1 MPRLAFHL
9 LGSPRVELDG
19 APIEVDTRKA
29 TALAVY
35 LAVTGELH
43 SRERLA
49 TLFWPDADEAKA
61 HAALRRTLSVL
72 NKALDGEGLRIE
84 REAVNLE
91 TGAAW
96 VDVAE
101 FHRRLADCRTH
112 GHPPHD
118 PCPRCVHP
126 LSEAVTLYHD
136 DFLAGFSLRDSPAF
150 DDWQFF
156 QSEGLRRELADA
168 LERLVKCHSTAGE
181 VDAAIAHARRWLSLD
196 PMHEPAHRWLMSLYD
211 CAGQRAAAL
220 RQYQECARIL
230 DEELGVPPLEETTR
244 LYEAIKENRPTTET
258 PSPKSQIPTSRRSSG
273 VQLPAVVQA
282 SNLQPLTS
290 NLQPLT
296 SNLPLIGRSAE
307 VAALQNQYASQSADG
322 ALIVIEGEAGIG
334 KTRLAEA
341 FIERAQAQG
350 ATTLPARCYEGERNL
365 AYGPFL
371 EALQSALRQ
380 PAIAARLESLEP
392 HWLSEAARLL
402 PDLAN
407 LRSDLPPTPPLDSPG
422 AQSRFFESITQILL
436 ALGNDLPTVVFLDDL
451 HWIDEASLDLF
462 AYLARRLRGHRLCL
476 LGTWR
481 DEQVPTGHRL
491 RQALAESQRAGLAH
505 LLSLS
510 RLSQSAVAE
519 LVQLTMKSAP
529 ESRIAERLYHETEG
543 LPLFLVEYL
552 AALGGGGPEAEWPL
566 PEGVR
571 GLLHSRLA
579 IIDDAGRQLLG
590 AAAVIGRS
598 FDFDT
603 LQVASGRSDE
613 ETVAGLESL
622 IARGLVHEVGGG
634 DGALTYDFGHDKLR
648 ALVYDETSLARRR
661 LLHRRVAEALTS
673 RARAQTPP
681 GPLAG
686 QVALHYRLGGRNAE
700 AAHYYKLAGDHARKL
715 YANAEALS
723 HYRSALAL
731 GHPDPTALHEAI
743 GDLQTLAGEYG
754 VALTSYQTAAAL
766 GSLEALAEL
775 EHKLGNVYERRGD
788 GELAERH
795 FEAALAA
802 FGVDG
807 SQGGRAR
814 VLADWSLTAHHRG
827 QTERALDLARQAL
840 TLAEAGGDQRALAQ
854 AHNILGILASS
865 QADLPTA
872 QLHLER
878 SLALAETLGDTG
890 AQAAALNNLAL
901 AFGANEQ
908 TATAIT
914 LTERALKLCA
924 SQGDRHRE
932 AALHNNLADL
942 LHTDG
947 QTEAAMQHLKRA
959 VVLFAEIG
967 VEAGVGANT
976 SKWQPEIWKL
986 AEW

>member
-1 MPRLAFHL
+1 MPRLTFHL
-9 LGSPRVELDG
+9 LGSPRIELDG

-29 TALAVY
+29 VALAVY
-35 LAVTGELH
+35 LAVTGEPH

-49 TLFWPDADEAKA
+49 TLFWPDADEARA
-61 HAALRRTLSVL
+61 SAALRRTLSVL

-84 REAVNLE
+84 RETVNLE

-101 FHRRLADCRTH
+101 FHRNLADCGTH

-118 PCPRCVHP
+118 PCPRCLQP
-126 LSEAVTLYHD
+126 LSEAVALYHD
-136 DFLAGFSLRDSPAF
+136 DFLAGFTLRDSSAF

-156 QSEGLRRELADA
+156 QSEGLRRELAGA
-168 LERLVKCHSTAGE
+168 LERLVKRLSAAGE
-181 VDAAIAHARRWLSLD
+181 VEAAITHARRWLALD
-196 PMHEPAHRWLMSLYD
+196 PMHEPAHRQLMSLYD
-211 CAGQRAAAL
+211 CVGQRSAAL

-244 LYEAIKENRPTTET
+244 LYETIKEKRSEGMREQESREIRET
-258 PSPKSQIPTSRRSSG
+258 VSPP
-273 VQLPAVVQA
+273 PAPQ
-282 SNLQPLTS
+282 SEFPLVGRARERDE
-290 NLQPLT
+290 
-296 SNLPLIGRSAE
+296 LIRHYT
-307 VAALQNQYASQSADG
+307 ALGADG

-341 FIERAQAQG
+341 FLERVQTQG
-350 ATTLPARCYEGERNL
+350 GTALSARCYEGERNL

-380 PAIAARLESLEP
+380 PALAARIKPLEP

-402 PDLAN
+402 PELADLRN
-407 LRSDLPPTPPLDSPG
+407 DLPPTPPLDSPG

-436 ALGNDLPTVVFLDDL
+436 ALGSDLPTVLFLDDL
-451 HWIDEASLDLF
+451 HWMDEASLNLF

-491 RQALAESQRAGLAH
+491 RQALAEAQRAGLAH

-510 RLSQSAVAE
+510 RLNQSAVAE
-519 LVQLTMKSAP
+519 LVQLTLKSAP
-529 ESRIAERLYHETEG
+529 ESRIVERLYHETEG
-543 LPLFLVEYL
+543 LPLFIVEYL
-552 AALGGGGPEAEWPL
+552 AALGGGPEAAWPL
-566 PEGVR
+566 PEGAR

-579 IIDDAGRQLLG
+579 TIDDAGRQLLG

-603 LQVASGRSDE
+603 LQIASGRSDE

-686 QVALHYRLGGRNAE
+686 QAALHYRLGGRNAE

-731 GHPDPTALHEAI
+731 GHPDPAALHEAI
-743 GDLQTLAGEYG
+743 GDLQTLAGEYS

-807 SQGGRAR
+807 SQGSRAR

-827 QTERALDLARQAL
+827 QTGRALDLAQKAL
-840 TLAEAGGDQRALAQ
+840 ALAEAGSDQQALAQ

-865 QADLPTA
+865 QEDLPTA

-901 AFGANEQ
+901 AFRANEQ
-908 TATAIT
+908 TATAIS

-942 LHTDG
+942 LHTAS
-947 QTEAAMQHLKRA
+947 QTEAAMHHLKRA
-959 VVLFAEIG
+959 VALFAEIG
-967 VEAGVGANT
+967 VEAGVAADT

-986 AEW
+986 TEW

>member
-1 MPRLAFHL
+1 MPRLTFHL
-9 LGSPRVELDG
+9 LGAPRIELDG

-29 TALAVY
+29 IALAIY

-49 TLFWPDADEAKA
+49 ALFWPDADEARA
-61 HAALRRTLSVL
+61 SAALRRTLSVL

-84 REAVNLE
+84 RETVNLE

-96 VDVAE
+96 VDVTE
-101 FHRRLADCRTH
+101 FHRRLADCQTH
-112 GHPPHD
+112 GHPPPD
-118 PCPRCVHP
+118 PCPRCLPP
-126 LSEAVTLYHD
+126 LSEAVALYHD
-136 DFLAGFSLRDSPAF
+136 DFLAGFTLRDSSAF

-156 QSEGLRRELADA
+156 QSEELRRELADA
-168 LERLVKCHSTAGE
+168 LERLVKCHSAAGE
-181 VDAAIAHARRWLSLD
+181 VDAAITHARRWLALD
-196 PMHEPAHRWLMSLYD
+196 PMHEPAHRQLMSLYA

-230 DEELGVPPLEETTR
+230 DEELGVPPLEETTQ
-244 LYEAIKENRPTTET
+244 LYEAIKEQRGMGRLKFGGEHGSMEEPSPTRAHPFTPTPPHTHT
-258 PSPKSQIPTSRRSSG
+258 PS
-273 VQLPAVVQA
+273 
-282 SNLQPLTS
+282 
-290 NLQPLT
+290 
-296 SNLPLIGRSAE
+296 LPLIGRSAE
-307 VAALQNQYASQSADG
+307 VASLHNQYDSLGADG

-341 FIERAQAQG
+341 FIERSQAQG
-350 ATTLPARCYEGERNL
+350 AIALSARCYEGERNL

-380 PAIAARLESLEP
+380 PAIAARIETLEP

-402 PDLAN
+402 PELAD
-407 LRSDLPPTPPLDSPG
+407 LRSDLPPRPPLDSPG
-422 AQSRFFESITQILL
+422 AQSRFFESVTQILL
-436 ALGNDLPTVVFLDDL
+436 ALGNGLPAVVFLDDL
-451 HWIDEASLDLF
+451 HWMDEASLNLF
-462 AYLARRLRGHRLCL
+462 VYLARRLRGHRLCL

-491 RQALAESQRAGLAH
+491 RQVLAEAQRAGMAH

-519 LVQLTMKSAP
+519 LVQLTMRSAP
-529 ESRIAERLYHETEG
+529 ESRIVERLYHETEG

-552 AALGGGGPEAEWPL
+552 AALGGEPEAAWPL

-579 IIDDAGRQLLG
+579 MIDDAGRQLLG
-590 AAAVIGRS
+590 AAAAIGRS

-603 LQVASGRSDE
+603 LQAASGRSDE

-686 QVALHYRLGGRNAE
+686 QAALHYRLGGRNAE
-700 AAHYYKLAGDHARKL
+700 AAHYYKLAGDHARRL

-731 GHPDPTALHEAI
+731 GHPDTTALHEAI
-743 GDLQTLAGEYG
+743 GDLHTLAGEYG

-795 FEAALAA
+795 FEAALAGYGA
-802 FGVDG
+802 GG
-807 SQGGRAR
+807 SQGSRAR

-840 TLAEAGGDQRALAQ
+840 TLAEAGGDRRALAQ

-865 QADLPTA
+865 QEDLPTA

-901 AFGANEQ
+901 AFGANDQ
-908 TATAIT
+908 VTTAIT

-942 LHTDG
+942 LHTVG
-947 QTEAAMQHLKRA
+947 QAEAAMDHLKQA
-959 VVLFAEIG
+959 VALFAEIG
-967 VEAGVGANT
+967 VEASVAADT

-986 AEW
+986 TEW

>member
-1 MPRLAFHL
+1 MRNMLRVAFHL
-9 LGSPRVELDG
+9 LGSPRIELDG
-19 APIEVDTRKA
+19 SPIEVDTRKA
-29 TALAVY
+29 IALAIY
-35 LAVTGELH
+35 LAVTGEQH

-49 TLFWPDADEAKA
+49 ALFWPDADETKA

-72 NKALDGEGLRIE
+72 NKALDGEGLTIE
-84 REAVNLE
+84 RETVILE

-101 FHRRLADCRTH
+101 FHRRLADCQTH
-112 GHPPHD
+112 GHPSHD
-118 PCPRCVHP
+118 PCPRCLHP
-126 LSEAVTLYHD
+126 LSEAVALCHD
-136 DFLAGFSLRDSPAF
+136 DFLAGFTLRDSPAF

-168 LERLVKCHSTAGE
+168 LERLVKCHSTAGG
-181 VDAAIAHARRWLSLD
+181 VDAAIAYARRWLSLD
-196 PMHEPAHRWLMSLYD
+196 PMHEPAHRQLMSLYD
-211 CAGQRAAAL
+211 CTGQRAAAL
-220 RQYQECARIL
+220 RQYQECVRIL

-244 LYEAIKENRPTTET
+244 LYEATKENRLAAA
-258 PSPKSQIPTSRRSSG
+258 KLPTSNF
-273 VQLPAVVQA
+273 QPPAVVQA
-282 SNLQPLTS
+282 SNVPLV
-290 NLQPLT
+290 
-296 SNLPLIGRSAE
+296 GRSAE
-307 VAALQNQYASQSADG
+307 VAALRHQYDSLGADG

-341 FIERAQAQG
+341 FLERAQAQG
-350 ATTLPARCYEGERNL
+350 GTALTARCYEGERNL

-380 PAIAARLESLEP
+380 PATAARIETLES

-402 PDLAN
+402 PELAG
-407 LRSDLPPTPPLDSPG
+407 LRNDLPPTPPLDSPG
-422 AQSRFFESITQILL
+422 AQSRFFESLTQILL
-436 ALGNDLPTVVFLDDL
+436 ALGNGLPVVVFLDDL
-451 HWIDEASLDLF
+451 HWMDEASLSLF

-481 DEQVPTGHRL
+481 DEQVPAGHRL
-491 RQALAESQRAGLAH
+491 RQVLAEAQRAGLAH

-519 LVQLTMKSAP
+519 LIQLTMKSAP
-529 ESRIAERLYHETEG
+529 ESRIVERLYHETEG
-543 LPLFLVEYL
+543 LPLFVVEYL
-552 AALGGGGPEAEWPL
+552 AALGGGPEAAWPL

-579 IIDDAGRQLLG
+579 MADDAGRQLLG

-673 RARAQTPP
+673 RAHAQTPP

-686 QVALHYRLGGRNAE
+686 QAALHYRLGGRNAE
-700 AAHYYKLAGDHARKL
+700 AAHYYKLAGDHARRL

-743 GDLQTLAGEYG
+743 GDLHTLAGEYSA
-754 VALTSYQTAAAL
+754 ALTSYQTAAAL

-775 EHKLGNVYERRGD
+775 EHKLGNIYERRGD

-795 FEAALAA
+795 FEAAVAA

-827 QTERALDLARQAL
+827 QTERALHLARRAL
-840 TLAEAGGDQRALAQ
+840 ALAEAGGDQRALAQ

-865 QADLPTA
+865 QEDLPTA
-872 QLHLER
+872 QLHLEH
-878 SLALAETLGDTG
+878 SLALAESLGDTS

-908 TATAIT
+908 AATAIT

-942 LHTDG
+942 LHTVG
-947 QTEAAMQHLKRA
+947 QTEAAMHHLKRA
-959 VVLFAEIG
+959 VALFAEIG
-967 VEAGVGANT
+967 VEAGVAADT

-986 AEW
+986 TEW

>member
-1 MPRLAFHL
+1 MSRLTFHL
-9 LGSPRVELDG
+9 LGAPRIELDDS
-19 APIEVDTRKA
+19 PIEVDTRKA
-29 TALAVY
+29 IALAIY
-35 LAVTGELH
+35 LAMTGEAH

-49 TLFWPDADEAKA
+49 ALFWPDADEARA
-61 HAALRRTLSVL
+61 SAALRRTLSVL
-72 NKALDGEGLRIE
+72 NKALGGEALKIDRELVSLE
-84 REAVNLE
+84 R
-91 TGAAW
+91 GAATW
-96 VDVAE
+96 LDVDE
-101 FHRRLADCRTH
+101 FHRRLAESRTH

-118 PCPRCVHP
+118 SCLACLRP
-126 LSEAVTLYHD
+126 LGEATALYRD
-136 DFLAGFSLRDSPAF
+136 DFLSGFTLRDSPAF

-156 QSEGLRRELADA
+156 QSEGLRRELAEA
-168 LERLVKCHSTAGE
+168 LERLAKCHNAAGE
-181 VDAAIAHARRWLSLD
+181 AEAAITQARRWLALD
-196 PMHEPAHRWLMSLYD
+196 PMHEPAHRLLMSLYAR
-211 CAGQRAAAL
+211 AGQRAAAL
-220 RQYQECARIL
+220 RQYQECVRIL

-244 LYEAIKENRPTTET
+244 LYEAIKENRLTAET

-273 VQLPAVVQA
+273 VR
-282 SNLQPLTS
+282 S
-290 NLQPLT
+290 LT
-296 SNLPLIGRSAE
+296 SNLPLVGRSAE
-307 VAALQNQYASQSADG
+307 VAALHNQYDSLGADG
-322 ALIVIEGEAGIG
+322 MLIVIEGEAGIG

-341 FIERAQAQG
+341 FLERAHSLG
-350 ATTLPARCYEGERNL
+350 ATTLSARCYEGERNL

-380 PAIAARLESLEP
+380 AATAARIETLES

-402 PDLAN
+402 PELADL
-407 LRSDLPPTPPLDSPG
+407 RGDLPPTPPLDSPG
-422 AQSRFFESITQILL
+422 AQSRFFESVTQILL
-436 ALGNDLPTVVFLDDL
+436 ALGNGLPAVVFLDDL
-451 HWIDEASLDLF
+451 HWMDEASLDLF

-476 LGTWR
+476 LATWR
-481 DEQVPTGHRL
+481 DEQVPAGHRL
-491 RQALAESQRAGLAH
+491 RQVLAESQRAGLAH

-510 RLSQSAVAE
+510 RLSQPAVAE
-519 LVQLTMKSAP
+519 LLQLTMKSAP
-529 ESRIAERLYHETEG
+529 ESRIVERLYHETEG

-552 AALGGGGPEAEWPL
+552 AALGGGEPEADWPL

-579 IIDDAGRQLLG
+579 MIDEAGKQLLG

-603 LQVASGRSDE
+603 LQAASGRSDE
-613 ETVAGLESL
+613 ETVAGLEAL

-686 QVALHYRLGGRNAE
+686 QAALHYRLGGRNAE
-700 AAHYYKLAGDHARKL
+700 AAHYYKLAGDHARRL

-723 HYRSALAL
+723 HFRSALAL
-731 GHPDPTALHEAI
+731 GHPDTTALHQAI
-743 GDLQTLAGEYG
+743 GDLQTLAGEYSA
-754 VALTSYQTAAAL
+754 ALTSYQTAAAL

-775 EHKLGNVYERRGD
+775 EHKLGNVYQRRGD

-802 FGVDG
+802 FGIDG
-807 SQGGRAR
+807 FQGSRAR

-865 QADLPTA
+865 QEDLPTA
-872 QLHLER
+872 QLHLEH

-901 AFGANEQ
+901 AFGAGEQ
-908 TATAIT
+908 VATAIT

-942 LHTDG
+942 LHTAG
-947 QTEAAMQHLKRA
+947 QTEAAMDHLKQA
-959 VVLFAEIG
+959 VALFAEIG

-976 SKWQPEIWKL
+976 SEWQPEIWKL
-986 AEW
+986 TEW

>member
-1 MPRLAFHL
+1 MPRLTFHL
-9 LGSPRVELDG
+9 LGAPRIELDG
-19 APIEVDTRKA
+19 SPIEVDTRKA
-29 TALAVY
+29 IALAVY
-35 LAVTGELH
+35 LAVSAEPH

-49 TLFWPDADEAKA
+49 ALFWPDADEARA
-61 HAALRRTLSVL
+61 SAALRRTLSVL

-84 REAVNLE
+84 RETVNLE

-101 FHRRLADCRTH
+101 FHRRLADCRSH

-118 PCPRCVHP
+118 PCPRCLQP
-126 LSEAVTLYHD
+126 LSEAAALYHD
-136 DFLAGFSLRDSPAF
+136 DFLAGFTLRDSPAF

-168 LERLVKCHSTAGE
+168 LERLVKCHSAASD
-181 VDAAIAHARRWLSLD
+181 VDAAITHARRWLALD
-196 PMHEPAHRWLMSLYD
+196 PMHEPAHRQLMSLYA

-220 RQYQECARIL
+220 RQYQECVRIL

-244 LYEAIKENRPTTET
+244 LYEAIKEQKSMGAREHGSMEEPSPTSPHPLTPTSPHTHT
-258 PSPKSQIPTSRRSSG
+258 PS
-273 VQLPAVVQA
+273 
-282 SNLQPLTS
+282 
-290 NLQPLT
+290 
-296 SNLPLIGRSAE
+296 LPLIGRSAE
-307 VAALQNQYASQSADG
+307 VAALHNQYDSLGADG
-322 ALIVIEGEAGIG
+322 VLIVIEGEAGIG

-350 ATTLPARCYEGERNL
+350 ATALSARCYEGERNL

-380 PAIAARLESLEP
+380 PATAARLETLEP

-402 PDLAN
+402 PELADLRN
-407 LRSDLPPTPPLDSPG
+407 DLPPTSPLDSPG
-422 AQSRFFESITQILL
+422 AQSRFFESLTQILL
-436 ALGNDLPTVVFLDDL
+436 ALGNSLPAVVFLDDL
-451 HWIDEASLDLF
+451 HWMDEASLDLF

-481 DEQVPTGHRL
+481 DEQVPVGHRL
-491 RQALAESQRAGLAH
+491 RQVLAEAQRAGLAH

-510 RLSQSAVAE
+510 RLSQSEVAE
-519 LVQLTMKSAP
+519 LIQLTMKSVP
-529 ESRIAERLYHETEG
+529 DHQLVERLYHETEG

-552 AALGGGGPEAEWPL
+552 ATLSRGKPEAEWPL

-579 IIDDAGRQLLG
+579 MIDPAKGGVDDAGRQLLG

-731 GHPDPTALHEAI
+731 GHPDTTALHEAI
-743 GDLQTLAGEYG
+743 GDLHTLAGEYG

-766 GSLEALAEL
+766 GSLESLAEL

-802 FGVDG
+802 FGADG

-827 QTERALDLARQAL
+827 QTGRALDLAGRAL

-865 QADLPTA
+865 QEDLPTA

-901 AFGANEQ
+901 AFGANDQ
-908 TATAIT
+908 VATAIT

-942 LHTDG
+942 LHTAG
-947 QTEAAMQHLKRA
+947 QTEAAMDHLKRA
-959 VVLFAEIG
+959 VALFAEIG
-967 VEAGVGANT
+967 VEASVAADT

-986 AEW
+986 TEW